1 MKGIVESWDASRG
14 RGWITPVVEPE
25 RATRYPAGTRIE
37 VERKTLSPSAAGT
50 LRPGQ
55 QVGFVCRAPETPEG
69 PPRAESVV
77 VISEPVSATAA
88 AKVPNGTG
96 RR

>member
-25 RATRYPAGTRIE
+25 RATRYPPGTRIE
-37 VERKTLSPSAAGT
+37 VERRTLSPSAAGT

-77 VISEPVSATAA
+77 VISEPAA
-88 AKVPNGTG
+88 ATGVRTAPNGTV

>member
-14 RGWITPVVEPE
+14 RGWITPVAEPD
-25 RATRYPAGTRIE
+25 RAMRYPVGTRIE
-37 VERKTLSPSAAGT
+37 VERRTLSPSAAGT

-55 QVGFVCRAPETPEG
+55 QVGFVCRAPEKPDL

-77 VISEPVSATAA
+77 VIA
-88 AKVPNGTG
+88 
-96 RR
+96 